1 VSRSLSVG
9 VSAGE
14 SVGDGVGGFRLVFH
28 PEIEAVKLACPL
40 MLRDRREPLVQQ
52 ELQAHPCVQGTPPQV
67 WVPVAHCLNQAHELA
82 FIGHQAGVM
91 RSHMPAEERDSALS
105 LM

>member
-40 MLRDRREPLVQQ
+40 MLRDRREPLVKQ
-52 ELQAHPCVQGTPPQV
+52 ELQADLCVRG
-67 WVPVAHCLNQAHELA
+67 
-82 FIGHQAGVM
+82 
-91 RSHMPAEERDSALS
+91 RDAPTGMGASGALPKPS
-105 LM
+105 P